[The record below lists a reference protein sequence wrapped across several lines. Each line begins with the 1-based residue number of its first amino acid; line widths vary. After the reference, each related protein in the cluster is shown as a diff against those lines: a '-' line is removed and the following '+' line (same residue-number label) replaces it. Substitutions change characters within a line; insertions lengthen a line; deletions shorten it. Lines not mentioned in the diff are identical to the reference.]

1 MLSENGEEK
10 KFNLELTDFLKKKT
24 KELGMKIKE
33 HKHRLIFCKTNLNW
47 TCNECNSEK
56 SKTEPRLFCSICD
69 YNMYNS
75 CRINKQYYQIGNIP
89 SNSLPCNN
97 KMNILFINYSGH
109 EHRLAYCRTKRS
121 SYHSGWVCN
130 KCEEKFNGKVWTFY
144 CTKCDYDLCSNCA
157 KNESLI

>member
-1 MLSENGEEK
+1 MSENGEEK

-89 SNSLPCNN
+89 SNSLPCN
-97 KMNILFINYSGH
+97 K
-109 EHRLAYCRTKRS
+109 K
-121 SYHSGWVCN
+121 
-130 KCEEKFNGKVWTFY
+130 
-144 CTKCDYDLCSNCA
+144 
-157 KNESLI
+157 